1 MRRPLLIPHMRRL
14 WRDPNTLQLGTD
26 PSLATVLEL
35 GNPAMARVLD
45 LLDGTRSE
53 PVVIAA
59 AADYKVEAHEAEAL
73 LAALH
78 DGGLLVAGR
87 ALLPVGLTDNQRERM
102 AREAG
107 ALALARLR
115 AGPPPRAEAL
125 ARATP
130 ARPVPSP
137 GDSANRATQPAPP
150 PRGAQTD
157 RATKAAP
164 DAALTG
170 RATKAALPDAAQ
182 TDRATQPAPSRTGR
196 AGRGPSSR
204 PRAGATSLALPPDP
218 GTPAEMLRRRAA
230 ARVLVAGHA
239 WLGALVAS
247 ALGAAGIGRL
257 DPALD
262 GWTRIDDAMVGGL
275 LPADAHRSRASAAAD
290 AVRRVAPEAVLTQ
303 LREGTATFV
312 VRVGSRPGTAL
323 ATRGVRERGAPR
335 LDVYLRD
342 GVVVVGPLVRP
353 GASPCGQCLELH
365 RRDRDRDWPVIA
377 AQLAT
382 GRDTVEACAVTTALA
397 GAAYAVEEVLRH
409 TDGRPVRTL
418 GATVEISGPGA
429 ARRRSWPAHPGCDC
443 SRRRRSSGS
452 GRQSD
457 LPSNNG
463 S

>member
-53 PVVIAA
+53 PVVVAA
-59 AADYKVEAHEAEAL
+59 AAEYGVKAHEAEAL
-73 LAALH
+73 LATLH
-78 DGGLLVAGR
+78 DGGLLVGGR

-107 ALALARLR
+107 ALALAGLR
-115 AGPPPRAEAL
+115 AGPA
-125 ARATP
+125 
-130 ARPVPSP
+130 PV
-137 GDSANRATQPAPP
+137 PAPP
-150 PRGAQTD
+150 QVKPRRSGA
-157 RATKAAP
+157 A
-164 DAALTG
+164 
-170 RATKAALPDAAQ
+170 
-182 TDRATQPAPSRTGR
+182 
-196 AGRGPSSR
+196 
-204 PRAGATSLALPPDP
+204 SLALPPDP

-290 AVRRVAPEAVLTQ
+290 AVRRVAPEAVLAQ

-323 ATRGVRERGAPR
+323 ATRGVRQRGAPR

-365 RRDRDRDWPVIA
+365 RRDRDSDWSVLA

-418 GATVEISGPGA
+418 GAAVEISGPGA

-452 GRQSD
+452 GRQPD